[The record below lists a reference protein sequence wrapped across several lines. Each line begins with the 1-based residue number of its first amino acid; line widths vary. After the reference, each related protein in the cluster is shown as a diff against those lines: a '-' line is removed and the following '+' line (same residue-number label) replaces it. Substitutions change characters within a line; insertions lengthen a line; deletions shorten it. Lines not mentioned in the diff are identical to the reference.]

1 MSTHRSVIDVG
12 STKTTLCNLE
22 NETSFMRW
30 FNYKNQEI
38 SSICTCGAIPQKNG
52 ELIINNVQLSDGGTY
67 ECRGLEYTKYFTIY
81 VNGRL
86 SEC

>member
-1 MSTHRSVIDVG
+1 MRPASFDG
-12 STKTTLCNLE
+12 STAKTKSAINS
-22 NETSFMRW
+22 TS
-30 FNYKNQEI
+30 
-38 SSICTCGAIPQKNG
+38 GARVKANKNG

-81 VNGRL
+81 VNGML